1 MKHKITTTIQETKC
15 NRKLHHSADR
25 ASNKRRLCKIAEQNK
40 QNFNYIE
47 SVSDNEIN

>member
-1 MKHKITTTIQETKC
+1 MKHKITTTIQKTKY
-15 NRKLHHSADR
+15 NHKLHHSAGR
-25 ASNKRRLCKIAEQNK
+25 ASNKRRVCKIAVQNK